1 MTTACPD
8 LTPIPPL
15 RRTQKIYP
23 QQTPTSSAMVRPT
36 LPANVHSQVLKKAI
50 DTVRQEITQNPK
62 STSNVT
68 LSTFSSED
76 NVPVPAPRKKQSKKT
91 TASPFQTPSAQ
102 VSREV
107 SPDLVPPR
115 RLSPEKSKNSKDS
128 PDAFTAPTRP
138 SSPASSYR
146 QRSPSPVAGTGSAFK
161 SLPSSQYSSQFSH
174 IEVSDDEVE
183 FDDEETEDENQ
194 DDVFVTPNARYA
206 PPSRG
211 RASKRPIQLPVGQQ
225 ITPLRDEDG
234 IIDLTSIDF
243 DRRLVSYLKYFPSL
257 FHRPPPSF
265 FDLARIRSTC

>member
-1 MTTACPD
+1 
-8 LTPIPPL
+8 
-15 RRTQKIYP
+15 
-23 QQTPTSSAMVRPT
+23 MVRPT

-62 STSNVT
+62 STSNIT

-76 NVPVPAPRKKQSKKT
+76 NVPVTAPRKKQSKKT
-91 TASPFQTPSAQ
+91 TASPFQTPLAQ

-107 SPDLVPPR
+107 SPELVPPR
-115 RLSPEKSKNSKDS
+115 RLSPEKSKNSRDS

-146 QRSPSPVAGTGSAFK
+146 QRSPSPVAGTGSAFR

-183 FDDEETEDENQ
+183 IDDEETEDENQ

-206 PPSRG
+206 PQTRG

-225 ITPLRDEDG
+225 IVPLRDEDG
-234 IIDLTSIDF
+234 IIDLSSIDF
-243 DRRLVSYLKYFPSL
+243 DRRLVSYLKDFLSL
-257 FHRPPPSF
+257 LNCPPPPPPSVF
-265 FDLARIRSTC
+265 NFS